1 MARHMSEWVVQS
13 SVPAPTLG
21 NLSPMANALRKMA
34 NYLGLMDDPELGSEE
49 VTDLVFAQPKTHEQ
63 RNKSVVRQ
71 ATLAIAPVTPK
82 PVPMQ
87 LDLPVLDRIVTLHPR
102 FYNEA
107 RTIGEQYREGNPV
120 IINLTDMDESE
131 RKRLVDF
138 ASGLVFG
145 LHGTIER
152 VTSKVFLLSPANVRV
167 SSEDKT
173 AAAEA
178 SFFNQS

>member
-1 MARHMSEWVVQS
+1 
-13 SVPAPTLG
+13 
-21 NLSPMANALRKMA
+21 MANALRKMA
-34 NYLGLMDDPELGSEE
+34 NYLGLMDDPELGGEQDSEQ
-49 VTDLVFAQPKTHEQ
+49 TFSQPKTQE
-63 RNKSVVRQ
+63 RVKTYLRPT
-71 ATLAIAPVTPK
+71 TLAVAPAPTATA
-82 PVPMQ
+82 MQ

-145 LHGTIER
+145 HHGTIER
-152 VTSKVFLLSPANVRV
+152 VTSKVFLLSPANVCV